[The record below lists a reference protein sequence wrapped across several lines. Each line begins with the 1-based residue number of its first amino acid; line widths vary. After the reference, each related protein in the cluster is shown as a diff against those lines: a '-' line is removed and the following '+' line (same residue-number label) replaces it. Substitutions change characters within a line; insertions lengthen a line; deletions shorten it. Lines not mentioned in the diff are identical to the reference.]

1 MKSRRR
7 RHRCTRASLVPAPD
21 KESGRLHAPLHRP
34 CERPERLAWWLAF
47 SGTCWGP
54 ICCSVRRS
62 PPQPGRRAERTPKHM
77 DEGRGKLENQPEMIC
92 IYDSKRFDCL
102 ATGRRV
108 RCASDRWQRAS
119 LNCVLGF
126 AGAARSPWNQNQT
139 RGGLFDTTGFCLP
152 HSRGHVSIIRARLMR
167 RTPCGCQDVRRDPDR
182 NGLYK

>member
-7 RHRCTRASLVPAPD
+7 RHRCTRASLVPALD
-21 KESGRLHAPLHRP
+21 KESGPLHAPLHRP

-102 ATGRRV
+102 ATGRCV

-126 AGAARSPWNQNQT
+126 AGAARLCLESEINT
-139 RGGLFDTTGFCLP
+139 RGTF
-152 HSRGHVSIIRARLMR
+152 
-167 RTPCGCQDVRRDPDR
+167 
-182 NGLYK
+182 